1 MHVPQYVLTKHL
13 LPAVVNSTGSSSN
26 FTSLMQ
32 QAVSAIGSYRT
43 DLQNQLPAPV
53 SSLTQLKGVNHLDT
67 ALSAQVFIHSP
78 IPPPPIRG
86 LGPQYAAD

>member
-32 QAVSAIGSYRT
+32 QAVSAIDSYRT

-78 IPPPPIRG
+78 ISHPPIR
-86 LGPQYAAD
+86 

>member
-32 QAVSAIGSYRT
+32 QAVSAIDSYRT

-78 IPPPPIRG
+78 ISRPPIR
-86 LGPQYAAD
+86 